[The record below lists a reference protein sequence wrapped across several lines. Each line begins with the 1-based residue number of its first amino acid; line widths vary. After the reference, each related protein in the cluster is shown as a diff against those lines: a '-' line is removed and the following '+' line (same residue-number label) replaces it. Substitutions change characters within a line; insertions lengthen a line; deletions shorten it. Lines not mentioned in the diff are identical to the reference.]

1 MKYLAIKTSNGVAID
16 TTKEISNKTVNFLE
30 QWKKVVDDFDNINSL
45 FQLFISEVAEFN
57 KYMEICSNKKI
68 EDLNADE
75 WFYTTL
81 NRHVINITSNG
92 RLFYEHLSLIIEKQ
106 YAEFEEDWEKKV
118 SEIFDNNFSYRF
130 FNVFRNYIQHI
141 GFPITG
147 LNMKYEIEN
156 SEEKLNVEIQFKASV
171 LLTKFKKWKKHV
183 KPYLIELGD
192 EDIIF
197 SEIMWEYFSNLNQ
210 IFFNTLE
217 VFMGKNHSFITKNY
231 IKLVE
236 LCSGELGGIYI
247 FDIPEIELLKMK
259 RNDYDNFSRRSTTSL
274 GDVNRVV
281 NTLKEVGIIRKS

>member
-1 MKYLAIKTSNGVAID
+1 MKYLGIQLSDGIGID
-16 TTKEISNKTVNFLE
+16 SRKEVKQETLE
-30 QWKKVVDDFDNINSL
+30 VLERWKKVVDDFDNINSL
-45 FQLFISEVAEFN
+45 FQLFISEVADFN

-81 NRHVINITSNG
+81 NKHVINITSNG

-106 YAEFEEDWEKKV
+106 YADFEEEWEKKV
-118 SEIFDNNFSYRF
+118 SEIFENNFSYRF

-171 LLTKFKKWKKHV
+171 LLKKFKKWKKHV

-197 SEIMWEYFSNLNQ
+197 SEIMWEYYGNLNQ
-210 IFFNTLE
+210 IFFNSLE

-231 IKLVE
+231 IRLVE
-236 LCSGELGGIYI
+236 LCSGELGEIYI

-259 RNDYDNFSRRSTTSL
+259 HNDYDNFSGRPITSL